1 MSKSYKRHRSK
12 DRKANYDRKKNRD
25 AAALLRRGGY
35 DPDEAITL
43 LTDVYSDEQDEDL
56 QSSDKADDARLKKAK
71 RRRTRELKVLN
82 VDRHHLL
89 YQRRFW
95 STDTYRE
102 LRSDWRLIMYMD
114 ISVHEELH
122 AKVSPVL
129 PIGSR
134 LAARLVEHFKQVCD
148 SFESRDK
155 DCFKKSALLG
165 VDALIMALILLSDD
179 DTIKINQ
186 SDYTDIAHMM
196 SNLMM
201 QKEYIRKSQSTLMD
215 KCDDVLGYK
224 PHFLGLKEVTVKVCI

>member
-12 DRKANYDRKKNRD
+12 DRKVRYDRKKNRE
-25 AAALLRRGGY
+25 AAALLRRGGCNL
-35 DPDEAITL
+35 DEVVAL
-43 LTDVYSDEQDEDL
+43 LTDIYGDESDGDL
-56 QSSDKADDARLKKAK
+56 QPNEVDDAHLKKAK
-71 RRRTRELKVLN
+71 KRRAHELKVLN

-95 STDTYRE
+95 STDTYSE
-102 LRSDWRLIMYMD
+102 LRSDWRLIVYMD
-114 ISVHEELH
+114 VSVHEELH
-122 AKVSPVL
+122 AKVSPVP

-134 LAARLVEHFKQVCD
+134 LAARLVEHFRNVCD
-148 SFESRDK
+148 CFESRDK

-165 VDALIMALILLSDD
+165 IDALIMALIMLSDD

-186 SDYTDIAHMM
+186 SDYTDITHMM

-201 QKEYIRKSQSTLMD
+201 QKEYIKKSQSRLID

-224 PHFLGLKEVTVKVCI
+224 PRFLGLKEIMVKICI

>member
-1 MSKSYKRHRSK
+1 MSKAYKRQRSAARSK
-12 DRKANYDRKKNRD
+12 KYDQKKNSD

-35 DPDEAITL
+35 NLDEVAAL
-43 LTDVYSDEQDEDL
+43 LTDIYGDESDGGL
-56 QSSDKADDARLKKAK
+56 QPNEVDDAHLKKAK
-71 RRRTRELKVLN
+71 KRRAHELRVLN

-95 STDTYRE
+95 STDTYSE
-102 LRSDWRLIMYMD
+102 LRSDWRLIVYMD
-114 ISVHEELH
+114 VSVHEELH

-134 LAARLVEHFKQVCD
+134 LAARLVEHFRNVCD
-148 SFESRDK
+148 CFESRDK

-201 QKEYIRKSQSTLMD
+201 QKEYIKKSQSLLID

-224 PHFLGLKEVTVKVCI
+224 PKFLGLDEVEIKIRI

>member
-1 MSKSYKRHRSK
+1 MSKAYKRRRPKHQK
-12 DRKANYDRKKNRD
+12 VCYYDRQKNRE

-35 DPDEAITL
+35 DLDEVAAL
-43 LTDVYSDEQDEDL
+43 LADIYGDESDEDL
-56 QSSDKADDARLKKAK
+56 QPNEVDDVHLKKAK
-71 RRRTRELKVLN
+71 KRRAHELKVLD

-102 LRSDWRLIMYMD
+102 LRSDWRLIVYMD
-114 ISVHEELH
+114 VSVHEELH
-122 AKVSPVL
+122 ARVSPVL

-134 LAARLVEHFKQVCD
+134 LAARLVEHFRYVCD
-148 SFESRDK
+148 CFESYDK

-165 VDALIMALILLSDD
+165 VDALIMALIMLSDD

-201 QKEYIRKSQSTLMD
+201 QKEYIKKSQSRLID

>member
-1 MSKSYKRHRSK
+1 MSKAYKRQRSK
-12 DRKANYDRKKNRD
+12 DRKVRYDRKMNRD

-35 DPDEAITL
+35 NLDEVAAL
-43 LTDVYSDEQDEDL
+43 LTDIYSDESDGDL
-56 QSSDKADDARLKKAK
+56 QANEVDNAHLKKAK
-71 RRRTRELKVLN
+71 KRRARELKVLN

-95 STDTYRE
+95 STDTYCE
-102 LRSDWRLIMYMD
+102 LRSDWRLIVYMD

-134 LAARLVEHFKQVCD
+134 LAARLVEHFRRICD
-148 SFESRDK
+148 CFESYDK
-155 DCFKKSALLG
+155 DCFNKSALLG
-165 VDALIMALILLSDD
+165 VDALIMALVLLSDD

-201 QKEYIRKSQSTLMD
+201 QKEYIKKSQSLLAD
-215 KCDDVLGYK
+215 KCDDVLGYE
-224 PHFLGLKEVTVKVCI
+224 PQFLRLEEVTVKVRI

>member
-1 MSKSYKRHRSK
+1 MSKSYKRHRSEYRK
-12 DRKANYDRKKNRD
+12 VRHDRKMNRD
-25 AAALLRRGGY
+25 AVALLRRGGY
-35 DPDEAITL
+35 NFDEVADL
-43 LTDVYSDEQDEDL
+43 LTDIYGDESDGNL
-56 QSSDKADDARLKKAK
+56 QSNEVDDVYLKKAK
-71 RRRTRELKVLN
+71 KRRARELKVLN

-95 STDTYRE
+95 STDTYCE
-102 LRSDWRLIMYMD
+102 LRSDWRLIVYMD

-134 LAARLVEHFKQVCD
+134 LAARLVEHFRRVCD
-148 SFESRDK
+148 CFESYDK

-201 QKEYIRKSQSTLMD
+201 QKEYIKKSQSLLID

-224 PHFLGLKEVTVKVCI
+224 PQFLRLEEVTVKVRI

>member
-1 MSKSYKRHRSK
+1 MSKPYKKQRSK
-12 DRKANYDRKKNRD
+12 AREACYDDRQKNRE
-25 AAALLRRGGY
+25 AAVLLQRGGY
-35 DPDEAITL
+35 DLDEIVDL
-43 LTDVYSDEQDEDL
+43 LTDIYSDELDET
-56 QSSDKADDARLKKAK
+56 QSSRETDDDCLKKAK
-71 RRRTRELKVLN
+71 RRRARELKVLN

-95 STDTYRE
+95 STDTYCE
-102 LRSDWRLIMYMD
+102 LRSDWRLIVYMD
-114 ISVHEELH
+114 VSVHEELH
-122 AKVSPVL
+122 ARVSPVL

-134 LAARLVEHFKQVCD
+134 LAARLVEHFRNLCD
-148 SFESRDK
+148 CFESRDK

-165 VDALIMALILLSDD
+165 VDTLIMALILLSDD

-201 QKEYIRKSQSTLMD
+201 QKEYIKKSQSLLID

-224 PHFLGLKEVTVKVCI
+224 PHFLGLEEIMVKIRI

>member
-1 MSKSYKRHRSK
+1 MSKAYKKQRSK
-12 DRKANYDRKKNRD
+12 RRKARYNRKTKRE
-25 AAALLRRGGY
+25 AATSLRCGGRNLVEL
-35 DPDEAITL
+35 DEA
-43 LTDVYSDEQDEDL
+43 
-56 QSSDKADDARLKKAK
+56 QSNRETNDACPKKAK
-71 RRRTRELKVLN
+71 RRRARELRVLD

-95 STDTYRE
+95 STDIYRE
-102 LRSDWRLIMYMD
+102 LRSDWRLIVYMD
-114 ISVHEELH
+114 VSVHEELH

-134 LAARLVEHFKQVCD
+134 LAARLVEYFRNVCD
-148 SFESRDK
+148 CFESLDK

-165 VDALIMALILLSDD
+165 VDALIAALIMLSDD

-186 SDYTDIAHMM
+186 SDYTDIAHML

-201 QKEYIRKSQSTLMD
+201 QKEYIKKSRSLLID

-224 PHFLGLKEVTVKVCI
+224 PHFLGLEEIMVKIRI

>member
-1 MSKSYKRHRSK
+1 MSKGYRRRRSGYQK
-12 DRKANYDRKKNRD
+12 ECHDREMNRE
-25 AAALLRRGGY
+25 AAVLLRRSGY
-35 DPDEAITL
+35 DLDEVTVL
-43 LTDVYSDEQDEDL
+43 LTDIYSDESDEA
-56 QSSDKADDARLKKAK
+56 QSKCKIDNDCLKKPK
-71 RRRTRELKVLN
+71 RRRARELKVLD

-102 LRSDWRLIMYMD
+102 LRSDWRLIVYMD

-134 LAARLVEHFKQVCD
+134 LAARLVEHFKRVCD
-148 SFESRDK
+148 CFESYDK

-165 VDALIMALILLSDD
+165 IDALIMALILLSDD

-201 QKEYIRKSQSTLMD
+201 QKEYIKKSQSLLID
-215 KCDDVLGYK
+215 KCDDILGYK
-224 PHFLGLKEVTVKVCI
+224 PHFLGLEEIMVKIRI